1 MGHSSRYRP
10 QKAYLEKKTVALRKF
25 RGQSATGRGASL
37 ANQLIADDAA
47 L

>member
-10 QKAYLEKKTVALRKF
+10 QKAYLEKTVALKKF